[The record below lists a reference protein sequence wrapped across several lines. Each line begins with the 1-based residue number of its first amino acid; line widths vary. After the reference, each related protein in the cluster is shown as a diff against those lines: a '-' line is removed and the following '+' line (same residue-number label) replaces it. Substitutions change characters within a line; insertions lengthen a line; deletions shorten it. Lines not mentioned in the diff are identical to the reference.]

1 MKKNKYQNLFYK
13 KKTKRRYAIAAVLGV
28 TALLGT
34 AVLSLGQPPDAK
46 TDSDAGLKSEVAY
59 EASIAGSNIFSF
71 IEGKISSSADKLVA
85 KASATTN
92 QSTADKAVSS
102 QKFTPLVLRS
112 SVDVTAD
119 GETKRISYIGH
130 PTIEDI
136 LKKADI
142 TLSDTD
148 TVSGSLSK
156 AVTAGETIKV
166 TRVEVSEEEELVETD
181 YETVY
186 EDDDSMTEGES
197 SVKQEGINRV
207 VKEVYQIVYR
217 DGEPSETTVIST
229 EVVQEGQDEIIL
241 VGTAPTP
248 VESTSDD
255 SGSSYES
262 SSSDSS
268 DSSDSSSSSD
278 DFSYSNV
285 ITCTAYAYVAGGYGS
300 SGNPAV
306 VGTCAVDPSV
316 IPLGT
321 RLYVEGYGYAVANDT
336 GGGIKG
342 RTIDLVMNTATEC
355 YQWGARTVNVY
366 ILD

>member
-166 TRVEVSEEEELVETD
+166 TRVEVSEEEELVEERKVAKNNKQ
-181 YETVY
+181 YE
-186 EDDDSMTEGES
+186 
-197 SVKQEGINRV
+197 KA
-207 VKEVYQIVYR
+207 
-217 DGEPSETTVIST
+217 
-229 EVVQEGQDEIIL
+229 DEIRELIKQNGYNIKD
-241 VGTAPTP
+241 VKNGNIDADI
-248 VESTSDD
+248 SDD
-255 SGSSYES
+255 LVTFLSFLIPDEYKEETIKKIR
-262 SSSDSS
+262 
-268 DSSDSSSSSD
+268 
-278 DFSYSNV
+278 NQLLEV
-285 ITCTAYAYVAGGYGS
+285 ITSLYLLAEL
-300 SGNPAV
+300 
-306 VGTCAVDPSV
+306 DKD
-316 IPLGT
+316 I
-321 RLYVEGYGYAVANDT
+321 LYVVELNSLEKELLGDFY
-336 GGGIKG
+336 
-342 RTIDLVMNTATEC
+342 E
-355 YQWGARTVNVY
+355 
-366 ILD
+366 